1 MVFPQGTLVDLG
13 LHVVGPR
20 RRHLA
25 AVVPEALRGAAEAHV
40 IRLGD
45 PDADLFRGRFPWENH
60 GKPRENHGKIMGKM
74 YGMGKYGGYGGF
86 TWLKLRNWR

>member
-1 MVFPQGTLVDLG
+1 MVFPHGTLVDLG

-60 GKPRENHGKIMGKM
+60 GKPRENHGKIMGKSWERCM
-74 YGMGKYGGYGGF
+74 VWENMEVMEVSHG
-86 TWLKLRNWR
+86 